1 MKAVF
6 IESTLFSRY
15 RESLMD
21 DESYRDFQ
29 LYLMENP
36 TAGDVITGT
45 GGLRKMRW
53 SANGK
58 GKRGG
63 SRIIYIYL
71 DTNQHFH
78 LLTIYGKNEAE
89 DLSPDERRLLKQLAE
104 KLKHETQSV

>member
-1 MKAVF
+1 MKALF
-6 IESTLFSRY
+6 IESSIFSRY
-15 RESLMD
+15 REDLMD

-29 LYLMENP
+29 SFLMDNP
-36 TAGDVITGT
+36 TAGDVIPST
-45 GGLRKMRW
+45 GGLRKIRW

-71 DTNQHFH
+71 DNNHHFH

-89 DLSPDERRLLKQLAE
+89 DLRQEEKRILTQLAE
-104 KLKHETQSV
+104 KLKNEA

>member
-1 MKAVF
+1 MKALF
-6 IESTLFSRY
+6 IESSIFSRY

-21 DESYRDFQ
+21 DDSYRDFQ
-29 LYLMENP
+29 TYLMDNP
-36 TAGDVITGT
+36 TVGDVIAGT
-45 GGLRKMRW
+45 GGLRKVRW

-71 DTNQHFH
+71 DNNHHIH

-89 DLSPDERRLLKQLAE
+89 DLTQEEKRLLTQLAE
-104 KLKHETQSV
+104 KLKHETQSI